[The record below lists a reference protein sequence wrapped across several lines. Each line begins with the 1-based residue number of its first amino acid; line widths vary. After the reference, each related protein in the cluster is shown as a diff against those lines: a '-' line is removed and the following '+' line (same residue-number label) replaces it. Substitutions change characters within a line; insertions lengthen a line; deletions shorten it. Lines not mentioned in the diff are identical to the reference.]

1 MGRLLTRV
9 GAAAAL
15 AWCASLVLADESYDD
30 LVPGSVD
37 PIATRAMQPAVDA
50 ASVAALLVLFVTMLA
65 TFGHTAVRLRRADSP
80 QREQLAWL
88 AVVTLPLLVA
98 SFVAPPPLVLLAALL
113 FPVGI
118 VVGVLRYRLL
128 DIRLVLRGTLVYAL
142 LTVLVLAAY
151 AGVIA
156 ALAAVIP
163 RSVLPSVLAAAI
175 VAVGVRPAYDVL
187 HRAVT
192 RFVYGDQRDPV
203 RAIGRLGRELAAT
216 GEERARLRGDLHDGL
231 GRRCRASPWASRAAQ
246 MARDDPVLRDE
257 LLVRLREEV
266 QGAVTEVRRLVDGL
280 RPGALDRAGLVGA
293 IQAHVTTLSAA
304 DGIDMVVT
312 APDELPPLAPPVEVA
327 AYRIALEALTNVV
340 RHSGAHA
347 CSVALRVGDGL
358 ELEVR
363 DDGVGF
369 PSHPA
374 PGGVG
379 LESMQARAAA
389 VGGTLLVGPANGGGT
404 SVRALLPLAS
414 R

>member
-1 MGRLLTRV
+1 MLTRTLTCAV
-9 GAAAAL
+9 GDGPL
-15 AWCASLVLADESYDD
+15 HE
-30 LVPGSVD
+30 VPLRYAGRSVG
-37 PIATRAMQPAVDA
+37 
-50 ASVAALLVLFVTMLA
+50 ALLV
-65 TFGHTAVRLRRADSP
+65 GRRTAGVGLSAADRALLD
-80 QREQLAWL
+80 
-88 AVVTLPLLVA
+88 LVA
-98 SFVAPPPLVLLAALL
+98 G
-113 FPVGI
+113 PVGI
-118 VVGVLRYRLL
+118 ALHAARLAN
-128 DIRLVLRGTLVYAL
+128 D
-142 LTVLVLAAY
+142 LAASQQH
-151 AGVIA
+151 V
-156 ALAAVIP
+156 
-163 RSVLPSVLAAAI
+163 
-175 VAVGVRPAYDVL
+175 
-187 HRAVT
+187 
-192 RFVYGDQRDPV
+192 
-203 RAIGRLGRELAAT
+203 LAAT
-216 GEERARLRGDLHDGL
+216 GEERARLRRDLHDGL
-231 GRRCRASPWASRAAQ
+231 GPSLSGVALGLEAAQ
-246 MARDDPVLRDE
+246 LAWDDPVLRDE

-304 DGIDMVVT
+304 DGIDVVVT

-369 PSHPA
+369 PSQPA

-389 VGGTLLVGPANGGGT
+389 VGGTLFVGPANGGGT
-404 SVRALLPLAS
+404 SVRALLPLAP